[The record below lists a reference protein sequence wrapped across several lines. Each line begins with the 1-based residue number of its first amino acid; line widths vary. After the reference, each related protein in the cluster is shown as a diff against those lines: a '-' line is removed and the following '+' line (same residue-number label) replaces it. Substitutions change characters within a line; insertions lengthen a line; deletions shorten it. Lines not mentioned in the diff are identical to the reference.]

1 MSALR
6 AKCLSAPARGAGLLF
21 EVVSRAYERTTLL
34 VTTNLAS
41 ESWTEVLGTERL
53 TGALLGRLT
62 HRIHILE
69 ANGESY
75 RLRESRRRLRQRT
88 TTRPNETEA

>member
-1 MSALR
+1 LH
-6 AKCLSAPARGAGLLF
+6 F
-21 EVVSRAYERTTLL
+21 
-34 VTTNLAS
+34 

-53 TGALLGRLT
+53 TGALLDRPT

-75 RLRESRRRLRQRT
+75 RLRESRRRLRQRPAA
-88 TTRPNETEA
+88 RANETEA